1 MRWTQTQHCLRHK
14 YIVFCTYFLKYC
26 ILTVPVRLTPALLTL
41 QHQET
46 NKKYLHMTNIT
57 PRILMGSLP
66 CHKAPVEIMENQIWP
81 ERKIRHGK
89 SHLKAVPSQD
99 RVREQK
105 WFPILSL
112 SLSLIFLSG
121 SSLVTLNGWRN
132 SLLTHAYCWQ
142 IVPLRSRP
150 CRVICASRCYVESL
164 NHIGKGHH
172 GNRQTSPR
180 GAFEENYIFQG

>member
-1 MRWTQTQHCLRHK
+1 M
-14 YIVFCTYFLKYC
+14 
-26 ILTVPVRLTPALLTL
+26 IL
-41 QHQET
+41 Q
-46 NKKYLHMTNIT
+46 
-57 PRILMGSLP
+57 SL
-66 CHKAPVEIMENQIWP
+66 
-81 ERKIRHGK
+81 
-89 SHLKAVPSQD
+89 S
-99 RVREQK
+99 
-105 WFPILSL
+105 F

-142 IVPLRSRP
+142 IVRLRSRP

-180 GAFEENYIFQG
+180 GAFEENYIFQGKPMSLRKGEATRRRVRRLLVATLAGEWAAGSISKGLAKAVVQVIVIILRIRGKKKREESRKQLGNIKQPSPSKQFS